1 MRNRVYT
8 GVDIFKVFAAM
19 GVVAIHSDATILNTI
34 GRLGVPFFAI
44 ISSFFLQSAINKSFI

>member
-44 ISSFFLQSAINKSFI
+44 ISSFFFLADCNK